1 MNLLISKIHYTVF
14 GMDSQFLI
22 MLEHK
27 YSHCFF
33 AHRISHH
40 FTHSW
45 TQAIDIARQVQN
57 ISRQCMSVQANS
69 QVLYYT
75 SVSTGYVSCILADS
89 LAFVLSFFCF
99 SHFLIQEI
107 YYLAILSS
115 NGHRKVLLIFLV
127 AQNSSLKRQ
136 TLHGKIVILKNA
148 FTVFSNMIPFAVLPH
163 FILFQFTIYFNIYT
177 RVK

>member
-1 MNLLISKIHYTVF
+1 MNLLISKIHYTVS
-14 GMDSQFLI
+14 GTDSQFLI

-33 AHRISHH
+33 AHRITHH
-40 FTHSW
+40 FFTHSQ

-107 YYLAILSS
+107 YYLVILSS

-136 TLHGKIVILKNA
+136 IFLFFFFSVCTALHGDSELERQQRRITSKKPKPY
-148 FTVFSNMIPFAVLPH
+148 T
-163 FILFQFTIYFNIYT
+163 FI
-177 RVK
+177 